1 MKRRALVENYSSES
15 KMKSPEKPPIGT
27 PASDQEPDRSLPEK
41 PADSTTE
48 VGVEADTT
56 AEKEDAS
63 SASSEVEKEVREV
76 ADESR
81 RRRVQNSQFEA
92 L

>member
-1 MKRRALVENYSSES
+1 MVEKNSSES

-56 AEKEDAS
+56 AEKGDAS
-63 SASSEVEKEVREV
+63 SASSEVEKEVGEV
-76 ADESR
+76 TDKSR